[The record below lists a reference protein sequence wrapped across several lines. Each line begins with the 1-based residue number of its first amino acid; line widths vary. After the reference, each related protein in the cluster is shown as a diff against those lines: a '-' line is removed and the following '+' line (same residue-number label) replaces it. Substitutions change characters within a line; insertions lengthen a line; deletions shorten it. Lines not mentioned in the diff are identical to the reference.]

1 MTAHF
6 YSTFI
11 SAAGQT
17 ATWAA
22 PPLGI
27 IPGIVRGGEGGWGD
41 AGGSQSGPAED
52 LNSERARTGPG
63 LLPFLSLTFLGTSA
77 HSATEHTHTFLRS
90 RLQAGLRVPLIFFF
104 QAHLLHP
111 HTPPHQPP
119 ASPPCDFWV
128 SLKPIGPSPSPP
140 WDASSAPADVPSP
153 TPSIPAIPRKPAAQP
168 LSPGNKDKRANS
180 KAGTAGVCCLEIRRV
195 CLKFSKSNLLTE
207 EGRLGWRGAL
217 FFRVGEKRW
226 VMECRQ
232 WRSVLRSHLGHP
244 TQLGPP
250 HSSLSIPIPAPA
262 QDPLVHR
269 SLQTPP
275 LSSLHPQPTQPPPY
289 PCKPRLLPAV
299 SPSPQPSSHCRHPAF
314 GTSFQGTHSASTSH
328 SPPPQPWCPL
338 FPVCSTREKYGRRLS
353 GHWEQAEEAAGA
365 SWRKGVPQPG
375 RKSCDILP
383 VNSLHCPRVPLT
395 TAGRSAWENSPH
407 LVPSEEP

>member
-6 YSTFI
+6 YGTFI

-27 IPGIVRGGEGGWGD
+27 IPGIVRGGEGSWGD
-41 AGGSQSGPAED
+41 AGGSQSGPAEA

-90 RLQAGLRVPLIFFF
+90 RLQAGLRVPLLFFF
-104 QAHLLHP
+104 QAHLLQ
-111 HTPPHQPP
+111 PPPPRQPP

-128 SLKPIGPSPSPP
+128 SLKPIGPSP

-207 EGRLGWRGAL
+207 EGRLGWGGGRY
-217 FFRVGEKRW
+217 
-226 VMECRQ
+226 
-232 WRSVLRSHLGHP
+232 
-244 TQLGPP
+244 
-250 HSSLSIPIPAPA
+250 SSE
-262 QDPLVHR
+262 
-269 SLQTPP
+269 
-275 LSSLHPQPTQPPPY
+275 
-289 PCKPRLLPAV
+289 
-299 SPSPQPSSHCRHPAF
+299 
-314 GTSFQGTHSASTSH
+314 
-328 SPPPQPWCPL
+328 W
-338 FPVCSTREKYGRRLS
+338 GRRD
-353 GHWEQAEEAAGA
+353 
-365 SWRKGVPQPG
+365 R
-375 RKSCDILP
+375 
-383 VNSLHCPRVPLT
+383 
-395 TAGRSAWENSPH
+395 
-407 LVPSEEP
+407 

>member
-41 AGGSQSGPAED
+41 AGGSQSGPAEA

-90 RLQAGLRVPLIFFF
+90 RLQAGLRVPLLFFF
-104 QAHLLHP
+104 QAHLLQ
-111 HTPPHQPP
+111 PPPLRQPP

-128 SLKPIGPSPSPP
+128 SLKPIGPSP
-140 WDASSAPADVPSP
+140 WDASSASADVPSP

-180 KAGTAGVCCLEIRRV
+180 KAGTAGVCCL
-195 CLKFSKSNLLTE
+195 
-207 EGRLGWRGAL
+207 
-217 FFRVGEKRW
+217 
-226 VMECRQ
+226 
-232 WRSVLRSHLGHP
+232 
-244 TQLGPP
+244 
-250 HSSLSIPIPAPA
+250 
-262 QDPLVHR
+262 
-269 SLQTPP
+269 
-275 LSSLHPQPTQPPPY
+275 
-289 PCKPRLLPAV
+289 
-299 SPSPQPSSHCRHPAF
+299 
-314 GTSFQGTHSASTSH
+314 
-328 SPPPQPWCPL
+328 
-338 FPVCSTREKYGRRLS
+338 
-353 GHWEQAEEAAGA
+353 
-365 SWRKGVPQPG
+365 
-375 RKSCDILP
+375 
-383 VNSLHCPRVPLT
+383 
-395 TAGRSAWENSPH
+395 
-407 LVPSEEP
+407 